1 MPRTGLNAPSLNYS
15 VRLFAVIGL
24 IAMSAALWVTWSFVV
39 RATHDSVLS
48 STEAANFAITDVFVN
63 EAWQDVRVMLPPAD
77 AVVATIKSNP
87 YLGEIDERV
96 RRFERGTDIVK
107 VKIFDLGGRTVYSSD
122 PSQLGEDKSSNLG
135 FQSAKEGKQAS
146 ELTLRGKFNSF
157 DGELTDRNLVSSYIP
172 VQTSK
177 GIEAVVEIYTDRTA
191 SMLQTDAKLNGLLY
205 LLVPVF
211 LAVYMGLLLFVW
223 GAESSKRA
231 HEASLERLAL
241 ESAAARQAAEQANA
255 GKSIFLATMSHEI
268 RTPMNGVIGMANLL
282 LDTPLNAEQR
292 EFAANIATSGESLLA
307 IINDILDLSK
317 IEAGHMDFDVQ
328 PFALADMVG
337 SVSALLNFRAKDKGI
352 GFQVHVADGVAA
364 AFAGDSTRIRQVL
377 LNLAG
382 NAVKFTQ
389 TGAVS
394 VTVSQAPNG
403 LRFEVRDTGIGISPE
418 VIADL
423 FTNFKQAESSTTR
436 RFGGTGLGLA
446 ISKRLVEGMGGT
458 IGVDST
464 PGEGSCFWF
473 ELPLPMAT
481 VEPAPAKA
489 APVAKVAPTP
499 ASEAS
504 IAGESRGVIE
514 ANAPRILLVEDHPV
528 NQKLAM
534 TLLQRL
540 GYAADLAEN
549 GQQAV
554 DAVAANAYT
563 VVLMDM
569 QMPVMD
575 GIEATRIIRASGG
588 TLPIVALTAN
598 AMQSDKDACRAAGMD
613 DFLGKPFSRAD
624 LAACLER
631 WVKTA

>member
-1 MPRTGLNAPSLNYS
+1 
-15 VRLFAVIGL
+15 
-24 IAMSAALWVTWSFVV
+24 V

-63 EAWQDVRVMLPPAD
+63 EAWQDVRAMLPPAD
-77 AVVATIKSNP
+77 AVVATIQSNP

-107 VKIFDLGGRTVYSSD
+107 VKIFDLAGRTVYSSD
-122 PSQLGEDKSSNLG
+122 PAQLGEDKSGNLG

-146 ELTLRGKFNSF
+146 ELTFRGKFNSF

-241 ESAAARQAAEQANA
+241 QSAAARQAAEQANA

-317 IEAGHMDFDVQ
+317 IEAGHMAFDIQ
-328 PFALADMVG
+328 PFALTEVVDSVG
-337 SVSALLNFRAKDKGI
+337 ALLNFRAKDKGI
-352 GFQVHVADGVAA
+352 GFGTVVAEGLAP

-389 TGAVS
+389 TGS
-394 VTVSQAPNG
+394 VTVTVTGIACG
-403 LRFEVRDTGIGISPE
+403 LRFAVRDTGIGIAPE

-423 FTNFKQAESSTTR
+423 FANFKQAESSTTR

-473 ELPLPMAT
+473 ELPLPAVVM
-481 VEPAPAKA
+481 EPARA
-489 APVAKVAPTP
+489 APEPAAAVSTTP
-499 ASEAS
+499 APDTSAAVDAQGGS
-504 IAGESRGVIE
+504 N
-514 ANAPRILLVEDHPV
+514 ANEVPDAPRILLVEDHPV

>member
-1 MPRTGLNAPSLNYS
+1 MQRTGLNAPSLNYS

-48 STEAANFAITDVFVN
+48 STEAANFAVTNVFVN
-63 EAWQDVRVMLPPAD
+63 EAWQDVRGMLPRED
-77 AVVATIKSNP
+77 ATVASIKSNP
-87 YLGEIDERV
+87 FLGEIDERV
-96 RRFERGTDIVK
+96 RHFERGTDIVK

-122 PSQLGEDKSSNLG
+122 PAQLGDDKSSILG

-146 ELTLRGKFNSF
+146 ELTFRGKFNSF

-172 VQTSK
+172 VKTSQ
-177 GIEAVVEIYTDRTA
+177 GIEAVVEVYTDRTA
-191 SMLQTDAKLNGLLY
+191 SMLLTNAKLNSLLF

-231 HEASLERLAL
+231 HEASLQQLAL

-292 EFAANIATSGESLLA
+292 NFAVNIATSGESLLA

-328 PFALADMVG
+328 PFALAEVVDSVG
-337 SVSALLNFRAKDKGI
+337 ALLNFRAKDKGI
-352 GFQVHVADGVAA
+352 GFGTVVAEGVAP

-389 TGAVS
+389 TGS
-394 VTVSQAPNG
+394 VTVTVTGIAGG
-403 LRFEVRDTGIGISPE
+403 LRFAVRDTGIGIAQE
-418 VIADL
+418 VIANL
-423 FTNFKQAESSTTR
+423 FANFKQAESSTTR

-473 ELPLPMAT
+473 ELPLPT
-481 VEPAPAKA
+481 VVMEPAPAKSTPSASVATTLAPEA
-489 APVAKVAPTP
+489 AVAVDAH
-499 ASEAS
+499 
-504 IAGESRGVIE
+504 GVIN

-554 DAVAANAYT
+554 DAVAATSYAM
-563 VVLMDM
+563 VLMDM

-575 GIEATRIIRASGG
+575 GIEATRTIRASGYKI
-588 TLPIVALTAN
+588 PIVALTAN

-631 WVKTA
+631 WVKMA

>member
-1 MPRTGLNAPSLNYS
+1 MLRTGFNPLSLNYS
-15 VRLFAVIGL
+15 VRLFAVVGL
-24 IAMSAALWVTWSFVV
+24 IAISVALWLTWSFVG

-63 EAWQDVRVMLPPAD
+63 EAWQDVRPLLPAAD
-77 AVVATIKSNP
+77 ATLDSVKSNP
-87 YLGEIDERV
+87 HLAQIDDRV
-96 RRFERGTDIVK
+96 RRFERRTDIVK
-107 VKIFDLGGRTVYSSD
+107 VKIFDLRGRTVYSSD
-122 PSQLGEDKSSNLG
+122 PSQLGDDKSSNLG
-135 FQSAKEGKQAS
+135 FQSAKNGKQAS
-146 ELTLRGKFNSF
+146 EMTFRGKFSSF

-172 VQTSK
+172 VKTSQ

-191 SMLQTDAKLNGLLY
+191 SMLQTDAKLKNLLF

-211 LAVYMGLLLFVW
+211 LAVYTGLLLFVW

-231 HEASLERLAL
+231 HEASLEGLAL

-282 LDTPLNAEQR
+282 LDTPLNPEQR
-292 EFAANIATSGESLLA
+292 DFAAHIASSAESLLS

-317 IEAGHMDFDVQ
+317 IEAGHIDFEVQ
-328 PFALADMVG
+328 PFALKEVVA
-337 SVSALLNFRAKDKGI
+337 SVSALLSFRAKDKGI
-352 GFQVHVADGVAA
+352 GFGAVVAEDVAPV
-364 AFAGDSTRIRQVL
+364 FAGDSTRIRQIL

-389 TGAVS
+389 TGVVS
-394 VTVSQAPNG
+394 VTVSG
-403 LRFEVRDTGIGISPE
+403 TSEGVRFEVRDTGIGISRE
-418 VIADL
+418 VIASL
-423 FTNFKQAESSTTR
+423 FTHFRQAESSTNR

-458 IGVDST
+458 IGVEST
-464 PGEGSCFWF
+464 PGVGSCFWF
-473 ELPLPMAT
+473 ALPLPI
-481 VEPAPAKA
+481 
-489 APVAKVAPTP
+489 
-499 ASEAS
+499 AS
-504 IAGESRGVIE
+504 IASAPE
-514 ANAPRILLVEDHPV
+514 APGASMAAPALPEAPQALRILLVEDHPV

-534 TLLQRL
+534 TLLQRM
-540 GYAADLAEN
+540 GYAADLAKD

-554 DAVAANAYT
+554 EAVAATPYAL
-563 VVLMDM
+563 VLMDM

-575 GIEATRIIRASGG
+575 GIEATRIIRASGAK
-588 TLPIVALTAN
+588 LPIVALSAN
-598 AMQSDKDACRAAGMD
+598 AMQSDQDACRAAGMD

-631 WVKTA
+631 WTKAA

>member
-1 MPRTGLNAPSLNYS
+1 MKYS
-15 VRLFAVIGL
+15 VRLFAVVGL
-24 IAMSAALWVTWSFVV
+24 LAMSAALWVTWSFVG

-63 EAWQDVRVMLPPAD
+63 EAWQDVRVMLPPRD
-77 AVVATIKSNP
+77 ATLATIKANP
-87 YLGEIDERV
+87 YLGEIDDRV

-122 PSQLGEDKSSNLG
+122 PSQLGEDKFSNLG
-135 FQSAKEGKQAS
+135 FQSAKGGKQAS
-146 ELTLRGKFNSF
+146 EMSFRGKFNSF

-172 VQTSK
+172 VKTSQ
-177 GIEAVVEIYTDRTA
+177 GIEAVVEIYTDRTG
-191 SMLQTDAKLNGLLY
+191 SMLQTDARLNSLLL

-211 LAVYMGLLLFVW
+211 LAVYMGLVMFVW
-223 GAESSKRA
+223 GAEASKRA

-328 PFALADMVG
+328 PFALAQVVE
-337 SVSALLNFRAKDKGI
+337 SVSALLNYRAKDKGI
-352 GFQVHVADGVAA
+352 GFGVVVSEGVAP

-394 VTVSQAPNG
+394 VSVSGISTG
-403 LRFEVRDTGIGISPE
+403 LRFEVRDTGIGISQE
-418 VIADL
+418 VIASL

-473 ELPLPMAT
+473 ELPLQSVVMAPSA
-481 VEPAPAKA
+481 VVAAPPA
-489 APVAKVAPTP
+489 APVAADAPAP
-499 ASEAS
+499 ATLPA
-504 IAGESRGVIE
+504 APD
-514 ANAPRILLVEDHPV
+514 APRVLLVEDHPV

-534 TLLQRL
+534 TLLRRL
-540 GYAADLAEN
+540 CYTADLAEN

-554 DAVAANAYT
+554 DAVATMPYAL
-563 VVLMDM
+563 VLMDM

-575 GIEATRIIRASGG
+575 GIAATRLIRASAGPG
-588 TLPIVALTAN
+588 ARVPIVALTAN
-598 AMQSDKDACRAAGMD
+598 AMQSDQEACRAAGMD

-624 LAACLER
+624 LAACIER
-631 WVKTA
+631 WIKPV

>member
-1 MPRTGLNAPSLNYS
+1 MKYS
-15 VRLFAVIGL
+15 VRLFAVVGL
-24 IAMSAALWVTWSFVV
+24 IAMSTALWVTWSFVG

-63 EAWQDVRVMLPPAD
+63 EAWQDVRPLLPPAD
-77 AVVATIKSNP
+77 AAMPVIKSNP
-87 YLGEIDERV
+87 HLAQIDERV

-122 PSQLGEDKSSNLG
+122 PTQLGEDKSGNLG
-135 FQSAKEGKQAS
+135 FQSAKEGRQAS
-146 ELTLRGKFNSF
+146 EMTFRGKFSSF

-172 VQTSK
+172 VKTSR

-191 SMLQTDAKLNGLLY
+191 SMLQTDARLNSLLL

-211 LAVYMGLLLFVW
+211 LTVYMGLLLFVW

-231 HEASLERLAL
+231 HEASLKRLAL
-241 ESAAARQAAEQANA
+241 ESAAARQAAEQSNA

-282 LDTPLNAEQR
+282 LDTPLNSEQR

-328 PFALADMVG
+328 PFALAQVVE
-337 SVSALLNFRAKDKGI
+337 SVSTLLNFRAKDKGI
-352 GFQVHVADGVAA
+352 DFGVVVAEGVAP

-389 TGAVS
+389 KGAVS
-394 VTVSQAPNG
+394 VTVSGTPTG
-403 LRFEVRDTGIGISPE
+403 LRFAVSDTGIGISPE
-418 VIADL
+418 VIASL

-446 ISKRLVEGMGGT
+446 ISKRLAEGMGGT
-458 IGVDST
+458 IGVNST

-473 ELPLPMAT
+473 ELPLHT
-481 VEPAPAKA
+481 VVMAPA
-489 APVAKVAPTP
+489 VVAPAAASAVPEAP
-499 ASEAS
+499 AAL
-504 IAGESRGVIE
+504 RV
-514 ANAPRILLVEDHPV
+514 LLVEDHTV

-554 DAVAANAYT
+554 DAVAATPYAM
-563 VVLMDM
+563 VLMDM

-575 GIEATRIIRASGG
+575 GIEATRIIRASGAK
-588 TLPIVALTAN
+588 LPIVALTAN
-598 AMQSDKDACRAAGMD
+598 AMQSDQDACRAAGMD

-631 WVKTA
+631 WIKPA